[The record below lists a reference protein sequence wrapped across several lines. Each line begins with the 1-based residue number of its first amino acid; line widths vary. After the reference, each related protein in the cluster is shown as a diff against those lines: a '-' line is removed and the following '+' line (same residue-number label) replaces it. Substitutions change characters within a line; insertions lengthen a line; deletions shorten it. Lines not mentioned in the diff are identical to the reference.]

1 MDLSEAHASTFERNE
16 RGELNSLQIVL
27 LAEIE
32 RFNRLLRK
40 AASSLTE
47 LGKGISGLVIMSA
60 ELDAMFSS
68 MLRNQ
73 VPGNWAKVA
82 YPSLKPLSSWTKDLT
97 RRVGFMR
104 GWLSSGQPSCFA
116 LPAFFFPQVPRRQSN
131 ITPKLHLLMPHAHA
145 TCHVHI
151 HAHTADC
158 HLNAQGFMTGLLQ
171 MHARRYAIPIDSLT
185 FSYAIRSQESGAEIV
200 PSEVPSDG
208 VLIDG
213 FFLEGARWD
222 RESRLLV
229 DSRQGVIRDAFPVVH
244 FMPAQDFVRAPSDY
258 ECPLYKT
265 ALRAGVLS
273 TTGQST
279 NYILAVSASPSE
291 GYHAQIGA
299 SQPSPPLNSGGRT
312 DQGARRQVGE
322 GGSRAPLRHRRL
334 RPRSRTALYYV
345 T

>member
-104 GWLSSGQPSCFA
+104 GWLSLGQPSCFA

-131 ITPKLHLLMPHAHA
+131 ITQNCTCSCHMHMPHAA
-145 TCHVHI
+145 CTYT
-151 HAHTADC
+151 HTP
-158 HLNAQGFMTGLLQ
+158 LT
-171 MHARRYAIPIDSLT
+171 AI
-185 FSYAIRSQESGAEIV
+185 
-200 PSEVPSDG
+200 
-208 VLIDG
+208 
-213 FFLEGARWD
+213 
-222 RESRLLV
+222 
-229 DSRQGVIRDAFPVVH
+229 
-244 FMPAQDFVRAPSDY
+244 
-258 ECPLYKT
+258 
-265 ALRAGVLS
+265 
-273 TTGQST
+273 
-279 NYILAVSASPSE
+279 
-291 GYHAQIGA
+291 
-299 SQPSPPLNSGGRT
+299 
-312 DQGARRQVGE
+312 
-322 GGSRAPLRHRRL
+322 
-334 RPRSRTALYYV
+334 
-345 T
+345 

>member
-116 LPAFFFPQVPRRQSN
+116 MPAFFFPQVPRRQTN
-131 ITPKLHLLMPHAHA
+131 ITQICTCSCHMHMPHAA
-145 TCHVHI
+145 CTY
-151 HAHTADC
+151 T
-158 HLNAQGFMTGLLQ
+158 Q
-171 MHARRYAIPIDSLT
+171 
-185 FSYAIRSQESGAEIV
+185 
-200 PSEVPSDG
+200 
-208 VLIDG
+208 
-213 FFLEGARWD
+213 
-222 RESRLLV
+222 
-229 DSRQGVIRDAFPVVH
+229 
-244 FMPAQDFVRAPSDY
+244 
-258 ECPLYKT
+258 
-265 ALRAGVLS
+265 
-273 TTGQST
+273 
-279 NYILAVSASPSE
+279 
-291 GYHAQIGA
+291 
-299 SQPSPPLNSGGRT
+299 
-312 DQGARRQVGE
+312 
-322 GGSRAPLRHRRL
+322 HR
-334 RPRSRTALYYV
+334 
-345 T
+345 